1 VLSAKAGRKT
11 LLLEKKKFPRDKYC
25 GDAVCKTGIEILDEM
40 GIYQQL
46 VDDNKAKIVSTAWL
60 LYTALSSVTYLKSVT
75 ATGAHLEGVSN
86 SIRDWE

>member
-1 VLSAKAGRKT
+1 MLSAKAGRKT

-46 VDDNKAKIVSTAWL
+46 VDDNKAKIVSTA
-60 LYTALSSVTYLKSVT
+60 
-75 ATGAHLEGVSN
+75 
-86 SIRDWE
+86 